1 MIESKLSEG
10 FDMKKRIIVAI
21 TACLALICMLFAFL
35 IYNGY
40 LLLNNPSEDDYPVRG
55 ADVSRYQGK
64 IDWQTFSENGISFV
78 FIKATEGSKHTDEHF
93 EYNYAEAAKTHL
105 RVGAYHFFSFE
116 SAGLAQAE
124 HFISTVP
131 KTENMLPPVIDLEFY
146 GSFASE
152 HPDSEYVTNELSAMI
167 NALYKHYGVM
177 PIIYTAEEEYSLYL
191 SGGFEENPIWIR
203 SVYKKPSPL
212 PDGKSWTFW
221 QYTNRARLNGH
232 SGEEKF
238 IDMNVFNGT
247 KEEFLSF
254 GK

>member
-1 MIESKLSEG
+1 
-10 FDMKKRIIVAI
+10 MKKRVIAAVA
-21 TACLALICMLFAFL
+21 ACLALICILFAFL

-40 LLLNNPSEDDYPVRG
+40 ILLNNPSAGDYPVRG
-55 ADVSRYQGK
+55 ADVSRYQGE
-64 IDWQTFSENGISFV
+64 IDWHTFSENGISFV
-78 FIKATEGSKHTDEHF
+78 FIKATEGSKHTDEYF
-93 EYNYAEAAKTHL
+93 EYNYAEATKTSL

-116 SAGLAQAE
+116 STGLAQAE

-131 KTENMLPPVIDLEFY
+131 KTENMLPPVIDFEFY
-146 GSFASE
+146 GEFAKE
-152 HPDSEYVTNELSAMI
+152 PPDKERVTGELSAMI
-167 NALYKHYGVM
+167 NELYKHYGVM

-191 SGGFEENPIWIR
+191 SFGFKENPIWIR

-212 PDGKSWTFW
+212 PDGRSWTFW

-232 SGEEKF
+232 SGEERF

-247 KEEFLSF
+247 EEEFLNF